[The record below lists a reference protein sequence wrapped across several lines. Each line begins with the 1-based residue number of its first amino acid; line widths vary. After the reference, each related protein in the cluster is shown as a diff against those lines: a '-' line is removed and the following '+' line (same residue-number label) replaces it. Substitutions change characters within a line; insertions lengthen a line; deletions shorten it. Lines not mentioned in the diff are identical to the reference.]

1 MIVEFSLENFRS
13 FKNLDT
19 LTMVAA
25 SLKSKNKEIDVS
37 NTFEAGKIS
46 LLRSKAIFG
55 PNASGKSNIIKGLLV
70 MITLLKNSVKDEQIV
85 EKHALEYFALDEE
98 GKEKPLFFQVVFLNK
113 GAQYRYGFSLQEKV
127 IVAEWL
133 FQLTEKTEV
142 YLFKREGME
151 VKVNEK
157 RFAEA
162 KKFQGLTEKGDNE
175 IFRPNSL
182 FLGSVSAMG
191 GLQAKEIINS
201 LTTKT
206 TVLRGIEESYMSDAT
221 MRELKSENGKKE
233 ILDLLQSADFNISG
247 LEVVEDEIDGSEVPK
262 EVLQQFSGREVKK
275 FRRIEFRSKRLV
287 YNNQLEKVGEIDNN
301 FDHFESEGTKKFFL
315 LGAILLR
322 TLRSGNTLVV
332 DEMDSRLHPLLTK
345 KIVSLFHS
353 DTTNPHGAQL
363 IFVTH
368 DTNLLKSSFL
378 RRDQICLV
386 DKDKFGSSTIRT
398 LIEYKGIRNDASFD
412 KDYLEGKYQAV
423 PYLNHLK
430 QVIESKVLDN
440 E

>member
-1 MIVEFSLENFRS
+1 
-13 FKNLDT
+13 
-19 LTMVAA
+19 
-25 SLKSKNKEIDVS
+25 
-37 NTFEAGKIS
+37 
-46 LLRSKAIFG
+46 
-55 PNASGKSNIIKGLLV
+55 
-70 MITLLKNSVKDEQIV
+70 
-85 EKHALEYFALDEE
+85 
-98 GKEKPLFFQVVFLNK
+98 
-113 GAQYRYGFSLQEKV
+113 
-127 IVAEWL
+127 
-133 FQLTEKTEV
+133 
-142 YLFKREGME
+142 ME